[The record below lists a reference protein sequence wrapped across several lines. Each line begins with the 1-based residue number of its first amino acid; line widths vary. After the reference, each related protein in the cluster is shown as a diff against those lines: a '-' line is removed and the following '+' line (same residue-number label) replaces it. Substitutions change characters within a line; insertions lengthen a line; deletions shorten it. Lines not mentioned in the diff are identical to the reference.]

1 MATEEIEIS
10 ELEFTE
16 ELAGDNLIPVESST
30 DTKATSL
37 QILKNWLSGFFVG
50 KTGDEII
57 SGIKTFERV
66 IKSYQNSRVIERINK
81 DIGKTVATLETQ
93 SSDPTNNGLGLYA
106 FSEDGSTNG
115 SIWLRYN
122 NGSPFLVMGNNF
134 SITTTDRSQ
143 KVPTTQWVK
152 TVMEQSGGMA
162 QFNKNQNGYMKLL
175 NGIIIQWGRVSSIAG
190 NGSQTITLP
199 TAFSSTNYSVS
210 ALMNT
215 HSTGGNSRL
224 LVINKQTSK
233 FSLDWTDGSHS
244 DGADWLA
251 IGY

>member
-16 ELAGDNLIPVESST
+16 KLASDNLIPVESST

-37 QILKNWLSGFFVG
+37 QILKNWLSSFFVG
-50 KTGDEII
+50 KTGNEYI
-57 SGIKTFERV
+57 SGIKFFEQV
-66 IKSYQNSRVIERINK
+66 IKSYQNNRVIERINK
-81 DIGKTVATLETQ
+81 DTGKVVATLETQ
-93 SSDPTNNGLGLYA
+93 SSDPTNNGLGLIA
-106 FSEDGSTNG
+106 FSEDGSANG
-115 SIWLRYN
+115 SVWLRYN

-134 SITTTDRSQ
+134 SLVTADRTQ

-162 QFNKNQNGYMKLL
+162 QFNKNQNGYIKFL
-175 NGIIIQWGRVSSIAG
+175 NGIIIQWGRVSSIKG
-190 NGSQTITLP
+190 DGSQTITLP

-210 ALMNT
+210 ALMNV
-215 HSTGGNSRL
+215 HSTAGNSRL
-224 LVINKQTSK
+224 LVINKQTSR
-233 FSLDWTDGSHS
+233 FSLDWTDGSYS